1 MNKIK
6 IFLNPIEGREKY
18 INSIASQGY
27 RLVKSGSILH
37 EFEKTNSD
45 YKYAVQYIGYMTN
58 KERKEYS
65 EFLNNMNFKVFSA
78 PLNIGK
84 ISFGNVKLRPYNY
97 PKSMI
102 ATSPGMI
109 NNEILIIESSEGKEI
124 PIFTDSSSKDEYLK
138 RRKLPYYYLLV
149 VSILLIGLGI
159 VNILDNKSIIL
170 GSILL
175 IIAITGICRFTYISE

>member
-1 MNKIK
+1 
-6 IFLNPIEGREKY
+6 
-18 INSIASQGY
+18 
-27 RLVKSGSILH
+27 
-37 EFEKTNSD
+37 
-45 YKYAVQYIGYMTN
+45 
-58 KERKEYS
+58 
-65 EFLNNMNFKVFSA
+65 
-78 PLNIGK
+78 
-84 ISFGNVKLRPYNY
+84 
-97 PKSMI
+97 MI